1 MSLLDVLYREDYR
14 SGYDDIVED
23 FFRPSLR
30 EAREYWRA
38 VGYFSSSALEAFG
51 APLGE
56 FVASDGRI
64 RLVTS
69 VELSEADLKAIEAGT
84 TKRRICADRVAR
96 IVEDEFANGMGDGAA
111 RLVRLLEMKRL
122 EIRIAVPKTGT
133 GIYHEKIGLFL
144 NGSDYVAFT
153 GSSNESRN
161 AFENNRECIDVFTSW
176 TSGDNAA
183 RAERKRAHFEAL
195 WNREDQGVEVY
206 SFPEAARKRLIR
218 ICAERDAGRSRVD
231 TAFTR
236 WRHQD
241 EAVKAFLAAEHGVL
255 DMATGTGKTRTAIRI
270 LQTLF
275 ERDAIDSVIVS
286 THGTDLLDQ
295 WFAELQTA
303 AARLPA
309 RAVVSCHYGPNK
321 QLDNF
326 ALDTGNRILLVSREP
341 CAKALTRLTPAQAA
355 RTLLVHDEVHGLG
368 SEGNRARL
376 AGLSDN
382 VRFRLGLS
390 ATPERMYDQEGNAFI
405 EEHIGP
411 VLMTFGL
418 EEAIERGVLAPFD
431 YFPLQ
436 YELTAADRE
445 RIAAIFRRRAA
456 REAAGDP
463 MPEEMVWNEIAL
475 VYKTSPAKL
484 PIFDEFIASRRD
496 LLKRCIVFAGDMSY
510 GRAVLE
516 TVQKYRADIHTYFS
530 GEDAGTLRRFATGD
544 LECLISCHRLSEGID
559 IHSLETVILF
569 SSDRARLETI
579 QRLGRCLRIDPDNL
593 GKTANVV
600 DFIRDGGDNDDPNA
614 DETRRDWLAELSRVR
629 LAE

>member
-1 MSLLDVLYREDYR
+1 MSLRDLPYREDYR
-14 SGYDDIVED
+14 SGHDVIVED
-23 FFRPSLR
+23 FFRPSLH

-69 VELSEADLKAIEAGT
+69 VELSEADLEAIEAGT
-84 TKRRICADRVAR
+84 AKRRICADRVTR
-96 IVEDEFANGMGDGAA
+96 IIEEEFADGMGDGTA
-111 RLVRLLEMKRL
+111 RLVRLLEMGRM

-161 AFENNRECIDVFTSW
+161 AFVNNRECIDVFTSW
-176 TSGDNAA
+176 TSGDSAA

-206 SFPEAARKRLIR
+206 SFPEAARRRLIR
-218 ICAERDAGRSRVD
+218 ICAERDAGRSRAD
-231 TAFTR
+231 AAFSR

-241 EAVKAFLAAEHGVL
+241 EAVKAFLAAERGVL

-270 LQTLF
+270 LRTLF
-275 ERDAIDSVIVS
+275 ERNAIDSVIVS

-295 WFAELQTA
+295 WFTELQTA
-303 AARLPA
+303 EACFPE
-309 RAVVSCHYGPNK
+309 RAVVSRHYGPNK

-326 ALDTGNRILLVSREP
+326 ILDTGNRILLASREP
-341 CAKALTRLTPAQAA
+341 CAKALVRLTSAQAS

-368 SEGNRARL
+368 SEGNRERL

-382 VRFRLGLS
+382 IRFRLGLS

-405 EEHIGP
+405 EEHIGS
-411 VLMTFGL
+411 VLMTFGI

-431 YFPLQ
+431 YFPLH
-436 YELTAADRE
+436 YELTVGDRE
-445 RIAAIFRRRAA
+445 RIAAIFRSRAA

-463 MPEEMVWNEIAL
+463 MPEERVWNEIAL

-484 PIFDEFIASRRD
+484 PVFDKFIASHRD
-496 LLKRCIVFAGDMSY
+496 LLKRCIVFAGDTSY
-510 GRAVLE
+510 GHVVLK

-530 GEDAGTLRRFATGD
+530 GEDAGTLRRFAAGD
-544 LECLISCHRLSEGID
+544 LECLIACHRLSEGID
-559 IHSLETVILF
+559 IRSLETVVLF

-579 QRLGRCLRIDPDNL
+579 QRLGRCLRIDPNNP

-614 DETRRDWLAELSRVR
+614 DEIRRNWLAELSQVR
-629 LAE
+629 PAE

>member
-1 MSLLDVLYREDYR
+1 MSLRNVPYREDYR
-14 SGYDDIVED
+14 SGHDNIVED

-38 VGYFSSSALEAFG
+38 VGYFSSSSLEAFG
-51 APLGE
+51 APLGG

-69 VELSEADLKAIEAGT
+69 VELSEADHEAIEAGT
-84 TKRRICADRVAR
+84 TRRRICADRVTR
-96 IVEDEFANGMGDGAA
+96 IIEEEFADGMGDGTA
-111 RLVRLLEMKRL
+111 RLVRLLEMGRL

-176 TSGDNAA
+176 TSGDSAA

-218 ICAERDAGRSRVD
+218 ICAERDIGRPRAD
-231 TAFTR
+231 AAFTR

-241 EAVKAFLAAEHGVL
+241 EAVEAFLAAERGVL

-270 LQTLF
+270 LRTLF
-275 ERDAIDSVIVS
+275 ERNAIDSVIVS

-295 WFAELQTA
+295 WFTELQTA
-303 AARLPA
+303 AACLPE
-309 RAVVSCHYGPNK
+309 RAVVSRHYGHNK

-341 CAKALTRLTPAQAA
+341 CARALVRLTSAQAF

-368 SEGNRARL
+368 SEGNRERL

-382 VRFRLGLS
+382 IRFRLGLS

-431 YFPLQ
+431 YFPLH
-436 YELTAADRE
+436 YESTVADRD

-463 MPEEMVWNEIAL
+463 MPEEKVWNEIAL

-484 PIFDEFIASRRD
+484 PVFDEFIASRRD
-496 LLKRCIVFAGDMSY
+496 LLKRCIVFAGDTSY
-510 GRAVLE
+510 GHAVLE

-544 LECLISCHRLSEGID
+544 LECLIACHRLSEGID
-559 IHSLETVILF
+559 IRSLETVVLF

-579 QRLGRCLRIDPDNL
+579 QRLGRCLRIDPDNP

-600 DFIRDGGDNDDPNA
+600 DFIRNGDDNDDPNA
-614 DETRRDWLAELSRVR
+614 DEIRRDWLAELSRVR
-629 LAE
+629 PAE